1 MLLELLT
8 ELFGF
13 AAEIV
18 FQGLFEAIIDF
29 ASEWLAKQR
38 R

>member
-1 MLLELLT
+1 MLLELMT
-8 ELFGF
+8 EVFGF
-13 AAEIV
+13 AVEFV
-18 FQGLFEAIIDF
+18 FQGLFDALIDF